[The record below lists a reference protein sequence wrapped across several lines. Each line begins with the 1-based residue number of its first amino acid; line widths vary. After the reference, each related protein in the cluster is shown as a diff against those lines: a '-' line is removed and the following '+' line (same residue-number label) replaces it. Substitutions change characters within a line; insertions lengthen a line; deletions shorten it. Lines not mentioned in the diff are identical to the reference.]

1 MLTLIQI
8 AKEIKKRRKLLRIS
22 QNDLAEI
29 SGISLRSLKDIE
41 SGTGNPGIN
50 QIEKVLDPL
59 GFELKLQLKLKENQ

>member
-29 SGISLRSLKDIE
+29 SGISLRSLKEIE